1 MIGVGGV
8 IGFFSGDEMD
18 QEVSQQIENLLES
31 IQATLHKLA
40 TMPDELLDAKSEHP
54 CSMGGTVRDL
64 LMHNIDHER
73 MHAGS
78 VLTARYEMKCLQNS
92 KAGEA
97 SRVLAEWFRE
107 RAALIGAL
115 MGLPEAALDV
125 PWRDGK
131 YTIREHALHT
141 IYWEQDSVD
150 SIVKMME
157 ENKAES
163 AKQ

>member
-1 MIGVGGV
+1 
-8 IGFFSGDEMD
+8 MD
-18 QEVSQQIENLLES
+18 REVWQQIENLLES
-31 IQATLHKLA
+31 MQATIRNLSA
-40 TMPDELLDAKSEHP
+40 MPDELLNSKSEHS

-73 MHAGS
+73 MHTGS
-78 VLTARYEMKCLQNS
+78 VLTARYELKCLQNS
-92 KAGEA
+92 RAGEA

-115 MGLPEAALDV
+115 MGLPDEALDV

-131 YTIREHALHT
+131 YSIREHALHT

-150 SIVKMME
+150 SIVKLIE
-157 ENKAES
+157 ESKVEAT
-163 AKQ
+163 

>member
-1 MIGVGGV
+1 MG
-8 IGFFSGDEMD
+8 
-18 QEVSQQIENLLES
+18 QEVLQQIQNLLQS
-31 IQATLHKLA
+31 IDTTLKKLLD
-40 TMPDELLDAKSEHP
+40 MPDHLLDEKSEHP

-78 VLTARYEMKCLQNS
+78 VLTARYELKCLQNS
-92 KAGEA
+92 QEGEA
-97 SRVLAEWFRE
+97 TRILAEWFRE

-115 MGLPEAALDV
+115 MGLPEDKLDTA
-125 PWRDGK
+125 WREGK
-131 YTIREHALHT
+131 YSIREHVLHT

-157 ENKAES
+157 ERKAES
-163 AKQ
+163 AG

>member
-1 MIGVGGV
+1 
-8 IGFFSGDEMD
+8 MD
-18 QEVSQQIENLLES
+18 KEAWQQIANLLES
-31 IQATLHKLA
+31 MHATLSKLSD
-40 TMPDELLDAKSEHP
+40 MPDELLDAKSEHP

-73 MHAGS
+73 MHTGS
-78 VLTARYEMKCLQNS
+78 ILTARYELKCLQNS

-97 SRVLAEWFRE
+97 SRMLAEWFRE

-115 MGLPEAALDV
+115 MGLSDEALDV

-131 YTIREHALHT
+131 YSIREHALHT
-141 IYWEQDSVD
+141 IFWEQDSVD

-157 ENKAES
+157 DRKAE
-163 AKQ
+163 AAGQ